1 MLLCFDE
8 IHQENFEREVT
19 MKIKL
24 KDQNWIKMGHGA
36 RLCYCVILWYVLSA
50 ILVGFFHVPKA
61 IMYFGDAINLW
72 LFLNAIIN
80 VKRIGNNEVLLFIGL
95 FSIEAILSG
104 IINCQSILLLLWGV
118 RQNFRFFLFY
128 FSCVVF
134 LKKENYK
141 FLFSIVKVLFWV
153 SLPLS
158 FIEARLVS
166 YPVGTIIG
174 DYVGGIYYGIQGV
187 NAPLNIIMI
196 IYCSKIFIDYYN
208 RKIKFSRLAFVI
220 VGALVMATFAE
231 LKVFLVEIVII
242 GAIVMVR
249 HGVSLKTIIL
259 IIIGMVS
266 AGYIVQFFVDIN
278 GGGRSYYTKDYLSFS
293 GMIENALRTSGY
305 DGNGDLNRFFAIQT
319 LTEKFFKNNIWGF
332 LMGLGLGNA
341 EYSMSFSF
349 LTSDFYSAYNWLHY
363 QYFSISFVFIE
374 AGLIGIVLYIGIF
387 VSACIQGL
395 KRLEKESDS
404 KTFFSIMCIMMLIMI
419 FYNPS
424 LRNEQCGY
432 ILYMILAMPSVYSK
446 TNADYNDESRKTL
459 YTLNRSGC

>member
-1 MLLCFDE
+1 
-8 IHQENFEREVT
+8 

-24 KDQNWIKMGHGA
+24 KNQSWSEMGHGA
-36 RLCYCVILWYVLSA
+36 RLCYYVILWYVLSA

-61 IMYFGDAINLW
+61 ITYLGDAINLW

-80 VKRIGNNEVLLFIGL
+80 VKGKADGNVVLLFIVL

-104 IINCQSILLLLWGV
+104 ILNCQSPLLLLWGA

-128 FSCVVF
+128 FSCTIF

-141 FLFSIVKVLFWV
+141 FLFNIVEVLFWI

-158 FIEARLVS
+158 FIEARLIS
-166 YPVGTIIG
+166 YPAGTIIG

-196 IYCSKIFIDYYN
+196 IYCSKQFIDYYN
-208 RKIKFSRLAFVI
+208 RKIKFSKLAVAI
-220 VGALVMATFAE
+220 AAALAMATFAE
-231 LKVFLVEIVII
+231 LKIFLVEIVII
-242 GAIVMVR
+242 AAIVMIR
-249 HGVSLKTIIL
+249 NGVSLKTIIL
-259 IIIGMVS
+259 IIIGIVS
-266 AGYIVQFFVDIN
+266 ASFIVQFFVDIN
-278 GGGRSYYTKDYLSFS
+278 GGGRSYYTRDYLSFS
-293 GMIENALRTSGY
+293 SMIENALRTSGY

-319 LTEKFFKNNIWGF
+319 LTEKFFKNNILGF

-341 EYSMSFSF
+341 EYSLGFSF
-349 LTSDFYSAYNWLHY
+349 LTSAFYSAYSWLHY

-374 AGLIGIVLYIGIF
+374 TGIIGIVLYFGIF
-387 VSACIQGL
+387 VGAGMQGV
-395 KRLEKESDS
+395 KKFEKKSDT
-404 KTFFSIMCIMMLIMI
+404 KTFFMIMCIMMLIMI

-432 ILYMILAMPSVYSK
+432 ILYMVLAMPSVYSK
-446 TNADYNDESRKTL
+446 ANENYRVE
-459 YTLNRSGC
+459 NRRSKLI